1 MRYIMLTQNNLNDQN
16 TVLYEIYGQPHI
28 NPIDLY
34 QYQIPNEPVSKKII
48 TRITNELHPPRLYQ
62 KTSTETAIYYFF
74 KRSQQLLES
83 YMTDVILRVKHVNKQ
98 LPITSID
105 DLDNYNI
112 IDSSRIFNKSPYLYQ
127 HYHNIVDC
135 NILSGLKPTAKNT
148 VTQTMI
154 ESAKKVDI
162 TYTDTISPTK
172 YFNEYYKVLQL
183 ILSRPIFNHCIYK
196 VNKSCYIE
204 YAKENERLYFN
215 VYVEKNKCW
224 MIVFTIEINTN
235 DGTIEKHSTL
245 YDILNSAEMIGGKN
259 IDRQIWKEFL
269 RLQQKLNASYSV
281 LCVANIYQALIST
294 HIMTL
299 TYLEEKRDQL
309 TTNITVEKPQ
319 KKTKIYAPDKKRRI
333 TSHIGPINITAD
345 SKKIIRK
352 LSGIIRYSTP
362 QWDVRGHYR
371 HYKSGKVV
379 YIAPH
384 QNKRKNLNATDE
396 TTKRTIILKGENEKT
411 CNQQQKS

>member
-1 MRYIMLTQNNLNDQN
+1 MRCIMLTQNNLSDQN

-34 QYQIPNEPVSKKII
+34 QYQIPNEPVSKKIL

-74 KRSQQLLES
+74 KRSQQILES

-105 DLDNYNI
+105 DLDKYNI
-112 IDSSRIFNKSPYLYQ
+112 IDSSRLFNKDPYLYQ
-127 HYHNIVDC
+127 HYHNIIDC
-135 NILSGLKPTAKNT
+135 NVLSGLKPTAKSK

-154 ESAKKVDI
+154 ESAKKVGI
-162 TYTDTISPTK
+162 TYTDATSPTK

-204 YAKENERLYFN
+204 YAKEDGRLYFN

-224 MIVFTIEINTN
+224 MIVSTIEINAN

-245 YDILNSAEMIGGKN
+245 YDILSSAEMIGGKN

-281 LCVANIYQALIST
+281 LCVANIYQALIAT

-299 TYLEEKRDQL
+299 TYLDEKRDQL
-309 TTNITVEKPQ
+309 TANVTVEKPRE
-319 KKTKIYAPDKKRRI
+319 KTKIYAPNKKRRI

-379 YIAPH
+379 YIEPH

-411 CNQQQKS
+411 CNQQQKF